1 LEAVWRINEV
11 CWRTN
16 EVCWLQTL
24 KAVHPSSS
32 GWGILAFSRG
42 FFPPYP
48 KAGKR
53 GGLELSPDSSK
64 KWREM
69 KEDLQKKVVL
79 NLPNALTL
87 VRFATIPL
95 VILFLSLQGRWGSF
109 LAALFFGIAFLTDI
123 LDGYFARRYG
133 EITILGKLLDP
144 LADKILVCST
154 LIMLIAMGRA
164 PAWIVM
170 LIIVREMAITG
181 LRGIA
186 VSQGMVIQASSL
198 GKYKTVFQSI
208 ATIFLCLH
216 YEYMGIDFHAVGI
229 VFLGVGLLLTWWS
242 GWGYFKG
249 FYKSFFA

>member
-1 LEAVWRINEV
+1 LD
-11 CWRTN
+11 
-16 EVCWLQTL
+16 
-24 KAVHPSSS
+24 
-32 GWGILAFSRG
+32 
-42 FFPPYP
+42 
-48 KAGKR
+48 
-53 GGLELSPDSSK
+53 LELRLDSSK

-69 KEDLQKKVVL
+69 KEDPQKKIVL

-95 VILFLSLQGRWGSF
+95 VILFLSIQGRWGSF

-133 EITILGKLLDP
+133 EITIIGKLLDP

-208 ATIFLCLH
+208 ATIFICLH

-229 VFLGVGLLLTWWS
+229 VFLGIGLFLTWWS

-249 FYKSFFA
+249 FYKSFFT